1 MAVKRKRP
9 HGGRRPGAGRKPLV
23 AGEPLERI
31 LMVRFT
37 AADYAALEQSAG
49 DQSLGG
55 FVREAVRQALRRG
68 SR

>member
-23 AGEPLERI
+23 QGQPLERI

-37 AADYAALEQSAG
+37 AADYAALKQAARAAGLSA
-49 DQSLGG
+49 

-68 SR
+68 SP